1 MAKRSEIAV
10 GQEWAYGR
18 TRSHQ
23 ISGWYTKVTIVA
35 VEPAKQWRY
44 GQIAK
49 TGSGLGVHVQVH
61 ERFQGEPRVI
71 EKVVQL
77 SQLFMP
83 WAEYEVQKA
92 EYTEARKVAEEKAKI
107 AKAEREKF
115 QEEVFRPAFKEFVQ
129 AVEAISGKKIYGY
142 ETVEKLPIEVI
153 KAVTEAIK
161 EKAVA

>member
-1 MAKRSEIAV
+1 MAKRSELKV

-18 TRSHQ
+18 SRSHFIGSWHQ
-23 ISGWYTKVTIVA
+23 KVTIVA

-44 GQIAK
+44 GEIAK

-61 ERFQGEPRVI
+61 ESFRGEPKII

-77 SQLFMP
+77 SQLFIP
-83 WAEYEVQKA
+83 WAEYETQKA
-92 EYTEARKVAEEKAKI
+92 EYVEARKVAEEKAAI
-107 AKAEREKF
+107 AKAERREF
-115 QEEVFRPAFKEFVQ
+115 QEKVYQPAFKEFVQ
-129 AVEAISGKKIYGY
+129 AVEAISGQKLYGY

-153 KAVTEAIK
+153 KAITEAVK

>member
-1 MAKRSEIAV
+1 MAKRSELKV

-18 TRSHQ
+18 TRSHF
-23 ISGWYTKVTIVA
+23 IGGWYQKVTIAA

-44 GQIAK
+44 GEIAK

-61 ERFQGEPRVI
+61 ETFQGEPRI
-71 EKVVQL
+71 REKVVQL
-77 SQLFMP
+77 SQLFIP
-83 WAEYEVQKA
+83 WAEYETQKA
-92 EYTEARKVAEEKAKI
+92 EYVAQRKVAEEKAKI

-115 QEEVFRPAFKEFVQ
+115 QEEIYRPAFKEFVQ
-129 AVEAISGKKIYGY
+129 AVEAISGQRIYGY

-153 KAVTEAIK
+153 QAITEAVK